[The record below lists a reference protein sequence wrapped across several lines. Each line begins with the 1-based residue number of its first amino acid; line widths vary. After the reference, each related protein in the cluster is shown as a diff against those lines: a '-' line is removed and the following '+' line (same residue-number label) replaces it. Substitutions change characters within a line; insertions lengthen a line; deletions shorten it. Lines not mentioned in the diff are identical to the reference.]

1 MKSAARTLIT
11 MTLASVALSLAGPV
25 VAQDLTDNETCM
37 ECHADADRAA
47 PADPNMVQVHN
58 PEGGF
63 FHEAHEM
70 WSCVDCHTYIEEIP
84 HAEDVADQAVDCLNC
99 HEEVPQN

>member
-1 MKSAARTLIT
+1 MKIAARTLIA
-11 MTLASVALSLAGPV
+11 MTLACAALGLAVPV
-25 VAQDLTDNETCM
+25 VAQDVTDNETCM
-37 ECHADADRAA
+37 ECHAETDRSA

-70 WSCVDCHTYIEEIP
+70 WSCVDCHFL
-84 HAEDVADQAVDCLNC
+84 DADKFTNYWFFHLKAKFNCFLNPL
-99 HEEVPQN
+99 H